1 VLESISGLAK
11 AYMLTTDLGRD
22 SDLFRS
28 SLTDRDFHIFYRAP
42 VLILISAREKGPW
55 IVENCS
61 LAAEN
66 MMLVAHSLGLGTCWI
81 GFAQGYLNTREGKEL
96 LGLPIAAVPVAP
108 IIVGHPK
115 SIPFDVARKVPDVR
129 RIG

>member
-1 VLESISGLAK
+1 MS
-11 AYMLTTDLGRD
+11 
-22 SDLFRS
+22 
-28 SLTDRDFHIFYRAP
+28 
-42 VLILISAREKGPW
+42 
-55 IVENCS
+55 ENCS

-108 IIVGHPK
+108 AHRWASEVY
-115 SIPFDVARKVPDVR
+115 SVR
-129 RIG
+129 RGAKGPGRAPDWLIAPLML